1 MCKNMQIKNQ
11 KFKTLIIAEVGPN
24 HNGSLKTAL
33 KIVKQVASTGADV
46 IKFQLANPE
55 NVYSKDAFKADY
67 QKKNDQSKSII
78 EMSRKV
84 QLKKEDHII
93 LKKACDKEG
102 IIYACSAFDLN
113 SLKFL
118 DKKINI
124 PFFKIPSGEILS
136 VDILDY
142 ISKKNKPV
150 LLSTGMATVKEISYA
165 FNILKK
171 NKLKRKIT
179 LMHCVSSYP
188 AIKKNLNLNFIDKLK
203 STFGVEIGYSDHSL
217 GPKACL
223 AAVAKRVTVIEKHV
237 TLSRK
242 SEGPDH
248 KASMEIRIFKKFV
261 KNIRELENILGE
273 EKKFFTNNELNVKKA
288 ARKSLVTA
296 KRILKGH
303 KLKKKDLVFKRP
315 GNGIAPTYLKKVL
328 GRVIKKNIEKD
339 KLLLMNDLI

>member
-1 MCKNMQIKNQ
+1 MQIENSKG
-11 KFKTLIIAEVGPN
+11 KTLIIAEVGPN

-33 KIVKQVASTGADV
+33 KIIKQVASTGADV
-46 IKFQLANPE
+46 IKFQLAIPE
-55 NVYSKDAFKADY
+55 NVYSEDAFMADY
-67 QKKNDQSKSII
+67 QKKNDKSKSII

-102 IIYACSAFDLN
+102 IMYACSAFDLN

-118 DKKINI
+118 DKKIDV

-165 FNILKK
+165 FNILRK
-171 NKLKRKIT
+171 NKPKKKIT

-188 AIKKNLNLNFIDKLK
+188 ANKKNLNLNFIDKLK
-203 STFGVEIGYSDHSL
+203 NKFGVEIGYSDHSF
-217 GPKACL
+217 GSKACL

-237 TLSRK
+237 TLSKK
-242 SEGPDH
+242 SKGPDH

-261 KNIRELENILGE
+261 QNIRELENILGN
-273 EKKFFTNNELNVKKA
+273 EKKFFTNNELGVKKV

-296 KRILKGH
+296 KNILKGH

-315 GNGIAPTYLKKVL
+315 GSGISPTNLKKVL
-328 GRVIKKNIEKD
+328 GRAVRKNIKKNE
-339 KLLLMNDLI
+339 LLKIKDLI

>member
-1 MCKNMQIKNQ
+1 MQIKNQ

-33 KIVKQVASTGADV
+33 KIIKQVASTGADV
-46 IKFQLANPE
+46 IKFQLAIPE
-55 NVYSKDAFKADY
+55 NVYSEDAFMADY
-67 QKKNDQSKSII
+67 QKKNDKSKSII

-102 IIYACSAFDLN
+102 IMYACSAFDLN

-118 DKKINI
+118 DKKIDV

-165 FNILKK
+165 FDILRK
-171 NKLKRKIT
+171 NKPKRNIT

-188 AIKKNLNLNFIDKLK
+188 ANKKDLNLNFIDKLK

-217 GPKACL
+217 GSEACL
-223 AAVAKRVTVIEKHV
+223 AAVAKRATVIEKHV
-237 TLSRK
+237 TLSKK

-248 KASMEIRIFKKFV
+248 KASMEIKIFKKFV
-261 KNIRELENILGE
+261 QNIRKLVNILGN
-273 EKKFFTNNELNVKKA
+273 EKKFFTNNELDVKKV

-296 KRILKGH
+296 KNILKGH

-315 GNGIAPTYLKKVL
+315 GYGIMPTDLKKVL
-328 GRVIKKNIEKD
+328 GRTVKRNIKKN
-339 KLLLMNDLI
+339 KLLQIRDLI